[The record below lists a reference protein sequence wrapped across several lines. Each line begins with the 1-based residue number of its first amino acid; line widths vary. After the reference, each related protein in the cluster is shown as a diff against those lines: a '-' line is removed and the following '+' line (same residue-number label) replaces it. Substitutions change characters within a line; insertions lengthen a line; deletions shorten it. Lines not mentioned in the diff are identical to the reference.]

1 VDGCE
6 KPTTSNKYIRARD
19 GLVKSFSTAVKEE
32 DMKNHTPTEWLINHH
47 KSEIKATN
55 QHNQAFVLSASMA
68 EMNEAGELCIDT
80 ITSSFVLQ
88 VNQLKTK
95 GGSDGVSYTVLNPM
109 RALVEVGVFFSFLHV
124 ITKEY
129 PFCAFALVEM
139 RMTAVAKLMRNAESK
154 GNSGEA
160 VEYFFTAI
168 KLALPLFA
176 VAHKTDYVYLTQEL

>member
-1 VDGCE
+1 MAD
-6 KPTTSNKYIRARD
+6 KSSQIRDQSN
-19 GLVKSFSTAVKEE
+19 
-32 DMKNHTPTEWLINHH
+32 
-47 KSEIKATN
+47 TN

-109 RALVEVGVFFSFLHV
+109 CALVEVGVFFSFLYV

-139 RMTAVAKLMRNAESK
+139 HMTAVAKLMRNAESK

-160 VEYFFTAI
+160 VEYFSQPSS
-168 KLALPLFA
+168 LHCLFLQL
-176 VAHKTDYVYLTQEL
+176 LTRQTMCT